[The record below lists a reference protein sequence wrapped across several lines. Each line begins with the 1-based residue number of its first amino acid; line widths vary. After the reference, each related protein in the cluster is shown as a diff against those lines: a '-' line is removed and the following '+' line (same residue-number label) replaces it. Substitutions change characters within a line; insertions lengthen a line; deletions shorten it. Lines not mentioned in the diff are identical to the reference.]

1 MAFFLRVTVMVLA
14 VIGLTR
20 AGCPPLWTEYRNN
33 CYRFMGHEMSWT
45 DAENHCREFFTISG
59 QGHLASVHS
68 SDESSFLVQYLESSL
83 VSVYGTQ
90 VWIGMSDQSNE
101 GTYSWSDGTALDYNE
116 GWLSGQPDDTGSGG
130 EDCVDIWYLGES
142 GTGWNDH
149 ICSTPHSH
157 VCKMPIGVMCCF

>member
-1 MAFFLRVTVMVLA
+1 MVMA

-68 SDESSFLVQYLESSL
+68 FDEADFLIQYSKSSFISADDKH
-83 VSVYGTQ
+83 
-90 VWIGMSDQSNE
+90 VWIGLSDQSNE
-101 GTYSWSDGTALDYNE
+101 GTYSWSDGTAFDYEEWKPREPNNA
-116 GWLSGQPDDTGSGG
+116 GSNG
-130 EDCVDIWYLGES
+130 EDCVGIWHHLTYGP
-142 GTGWNDH
+142 GWNDVT
-149 ICSTPHSH
+149 CSSLFSH
-157 VCKMPIGVMCCF
+157 VCKMSMPTDVKSSF